1 MRTSARTGG
10 FTLVEALAALA
21 IFAVAVMVAAA
32 FLQAH
37 VNASRRLE
45 VRSTLVHTAE
55 RTLEEIRGGVRPLTP
70 SAIDPGPEVGTAIGK
85 AMRTSVNVLPA
96 GAPDLYRVTVTSR
109 SAAAG
114 EPMEIVLES
123 MVWRP

>member
-1 MRTSARTGG
+1 MRTPARIGG

-21 IFAVAVMVAAA
+21 IFAIAVMVAAA

-55 RTLEEIRGGVRPLTP
+55 RTLEEIRGGIRPLTP
-70 SAIDPGPEVGTAIGK
+70 DAIDRESGLGSADGAV
-85 AMRTSVNVLPA
+85 MRTSVNVLPA
-96 GAPDLYRVTVTSR
+96 GPPDLYRVTVISR
-109 SAAAG
+109 SSATG
-114 EPMEIVLES
+114 EPMEVVLES